1 MKEKL
6 SEIFLVSLFIL
17 LFGFCLYSI
26 LGLALQPKD
35 VLVKE
40 TKDYLYYKEYT
51 LYGKDSTIYK
61 YHKPIVY
68 DGIISKKDYSSHW
81 VGLVGKGG
89 HVQRHYK
96 IIISYNNKTV
106 EENDSWMYNDVEEGQ
121 NIKVIET
128 FYPTYKITYKY

>member
-1 MKEKL
+1 MKEKFGG
-6 SEIFLVSLFIL
+6 IFVVSLFTL
-17 LFGFCLYSI
+17 AFGFCLYLI
-26 LGLALQPKD
+26 LGVILQPKD

-68 DGIISKKDYSSHW
+68 DGIISKKEHRSHW
-81 VGLVGKGG
+81 VGLIGKGG
-89 HVQRHYK
+89 HVHHHYK
-96 IIISYNNKTV
+96 VIIFYNNKTV
-106 EENDSWMYNDVEEGQ
+106 EEDDSWMYDNVEEGQ